1 MGFDILLN
9 RFLILIFKIKIV
21 LFIVE
26 SYWKKTYPS
35 LEMVKIQIT
44 CVKVVE
50 HTSDNINDHQN

>member
-44 CVKVVE
+44 CEKVVE

>member
-9 RFLILIFKIKIV
+9 RFLILIFKIKTV

-50 HTSDNINDHQN
+50 HTSDNMNDHQN

>member
-9 RFLILIFKIKIV
+9 RFLILIFKIKTV

>member
-9 RFLILIFKIKIV
+9 HFLILIFKIKTV
-21 LFIVE
+21 LFMVE
-26 SYWKKTYPS
+26 SYWKQTYPS